1 MFNAQDRKNNRA
13 ARVSMSLF
21 RISQAIKKIT
31 QMDSDKFGLS
41 PVQIQALLFVFHTR
55 DDMASVGNLADAIG
69 TTHVTAV
76 KILNG
81 LVDKGLV
88 TKEKHK
94 SDKRITT
101 ILLTDQG
108 KELVGRLNG
117 WGEKLQGALNG
128 MTEETMEQLEI
139 GLGGIVHSF
148 RVEGYLVVAEPC
160 LGCIHFRPN
169 EGSGSEPHYC
179 NMINKFLTNE
189 QSLKECPEHTKP
201 LV

>member
-1 MFNAQDRKNNRA
+1 MFNAEDRLNNRA

-31 QMDSDKFGLS
+31 QMDSDEFGLS

-55 DDMASVGNLADAIG
+55 DDMASVGNLANAIG

-81 LVDKGLV
+81 LLDKELV

-101 ILLTDQG
+101 IKLTERG
-108 KELVGRLNG
+108 RELVGRLNR
-117 WGEKLQGALNG
+117 WGDKLQESLLG
-128 MTEETMEQLEI
+128 MTEETIDQFEI
-139 GLGGIVHSF
+139 GLGGIVHALRSK
-148 RVEGYLVVAEPC
+148 GYLVVAEPC
-160 LGCIHFRPN
+160 MGCIHFRPN
-169 EGSGSEPHYC
+169 TGSDSEPHYC
-179 NMINKFLTNE
+179 NMIKKYLTHE
-189 QSLKECPEHTKP
+189 QSQKECPEHTKL